1 MITKSV
7 LVLRQRNYLSIC
19 HKKYSSNRAINVE
32 KKKQSSSDSSES
44 LQREWEQAQPYK
56 SLPGPTKF
64 EMFRGFLPGGDFY
77 GKPFD
82 ELMRLCRQRY
92 GDIYLLPGLFGMSTN
107 LVTFN
112 LEDHEKVFRTEGP
125 QPMRPG
131 MEAVEFYRLSRKNS
145 IYNEDYLG
153 VSGNGQQ
160 WAKFRQMVNPI
171 VMQPKSMPL
180 YIAPLQ
186 KVNMKFIQRI
196 RELRDPET
204 LEVPSNFLTQINSF
218 SLESL
223 AHIAL
228 DKEMGLLDD
237 HSKSPEAK
245 EMFKHLFSFGDAF
258 YDLGVQPTI
267 YKYIKTPAYKRF
279 EKSMD
284 VVYEICTKYV
294 MEAVQRLEQNGSAER
309 AENSILEKLLK
320 IDRKMAII
328 TAIDL
333 LMGGVEITSTV
344 MSAVFLC
351 MAKNPE
357 KQEKLRL
364 EILSNVGRNSQFTL
378 ENMKNLPY
386 LRACIKEALR
396 IYPVVFGNIRIT
408 GRALCLSGYQV
419 PQKTNVFMA
428 SNMLLHDEKYFPK
441 PSEYIPERWLRSG
454 CDGMDELSVK
464 NNNPFIFLPFGFGPR
479 SCLGKRIVDIELEMT
494 LANIVRNFY
503 MEYNYS
509 TDNAFRTYFMNTCI
523 IPLKF
528 KFTDLN

>member
-1 MITKSV
+1 
-7 LVLRQRNYLSIC
+7 
-19 HKKYSSNRAINVE
+19 HEA
-32 KKKQSSSDSSES
+32 SSSDSTEI
-44 LQREWEQAQPYK
+44 LQREWDQARPYK

-64 EMFRGFLPGGDFY
+64 EMFRGFMKGGDFH

-82 ELMRLCRQRY
+82 QVIRMCRQRY

-125 QPMRPG
+125 NPLRPG

-145 IYNEDYLG
+145 IYSEDYLG
-153 VSGNGQQ
+153 VAGNGKQ
-160 WAKFRQMVNPI
+160 WGKFRHMVNPI
-171 VMQPKSMPL
+171 LMQPRSMPL
-180 YIAPLQ
+180 YIDPMQ
-186 KVNMKFIQRI
+186 KVNAKFIQRI
-196 RELRDPET
+196 HELRDPVSF
-204 LEVPSNFLTQINSF
+204 EVPSNFLTQINCL

-228 DKEMGLLDD
+228 DKEMGLLSDN
-237 HSKSPEAK
+237 SQVPEAR
-245 EMFKHLFSFGDAF
+245 EMFKHLFSFGDSF

-267 YKYIKTPAYKRF
+267 YKYVKTPAYKRF
-279 EKSMD
+279 ERAMD

-294 MEAVQRLEQNGSAER
+294 METVQRLERNDFSGEDK
-309 AENSILEKLLK
+309 SILEILLK

-344 MSAVFLC
+344 LAAVFLC
-351 MAKNPE
+351 ISKNPE
-357 KQEKLRL
+357 KQDKLRQ
-364 EILSNVGRNSQFTL
+364 EILSNIGKTQPFTL

-396 IYPVVFGNIRIT
+396 IYPVMFGNIRIT
-408 GRALCLSGYQV
+408 GRDLSLSGYQI
-419 PQKTNVFMA
+419 PKGTNAFMA
-428 SNMLLHDEKYFPK
+428 SNMLLHDDRYFPR
-441 PSEYIPERWLRSG
+441 PLEYIPERWLRST
-454 CDGMDELSVK
+454 DGQMDELCVK
-464 NNNPFIFLPFGFGPR
+464 NNSPFIFLPFGFGPR
-479 SCLGKRIVDIELEMT
+479 SCLGKRIVDMEMEMT
-494 LANIVRNFY
+494 LANVVRNFK

-523 IPLKF
+523 IPLNF
-528 KFTDLN
+528 KFTDLEGFE